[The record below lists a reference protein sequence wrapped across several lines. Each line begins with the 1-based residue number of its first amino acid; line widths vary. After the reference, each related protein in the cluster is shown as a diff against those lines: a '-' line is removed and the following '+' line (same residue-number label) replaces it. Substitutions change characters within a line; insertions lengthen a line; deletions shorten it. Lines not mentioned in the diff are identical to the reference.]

1 MKVKTKDFA
10 SGRTSDGRV
19 YSAMA
24 DTETIVDDDDEGMVA
39 LMKQLAAAGVVEIVK
54 ESKADEV
61 EEAADGAADEAE
73 PEPEP
78 EPAEVSHTRYE
89 DRTVVELRDLA
100 RERGLSTSGNKD
112 ELVARLREARG

>member
-1 MKVKTKDFA
+1 VKVKTKDFA

>member
-1 MKVKTKDFA
+1 VKIKTKDFA

-39 LMKQLAAAGVVEIVK
+39 LMKQLAAAGAVEIVK
-54 ESKADEV
+54 ETKAQ
-61 EEAADGAADEAE
+61 
-73 PEPEP
+73 PEP
-78 EPAEVSHTRYE
+78 EPAPATEEPSAEPKPAITRYE

-100 RERGLSTSGNKD
+100 RERGLSTSGSKD
-112 ELVARLREARG
+112 ELITRLREARG